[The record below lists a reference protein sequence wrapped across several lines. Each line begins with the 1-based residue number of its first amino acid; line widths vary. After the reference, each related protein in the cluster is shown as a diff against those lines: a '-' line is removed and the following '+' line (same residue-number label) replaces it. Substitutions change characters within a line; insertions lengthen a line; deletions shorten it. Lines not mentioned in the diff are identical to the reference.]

1 MGKRAK
7 PLKWLLGYLGL
18 WQLDAHNNPY
28 VDIYMFLEK
37 GCEKQVSHIEQLL
50 SEYWNNF
57 IKEKCINFL
66 GVPSTNIRHAS
77 IELLPIY
84 RSRSEYVESVLLI
97 QVKDKHAHKFILE
110 TLIKFIVYRDLFQ
123 LASQK
128 DVPKVLIKGSKIK
141 NDNSRSQK
149 N

>member
-1 MGKRAK
+1 
-7 PLKWLLGYLGL
+7 
-18 WQLDAHNNPY
+18 
-28 VDIYMFLEK
+28 MFFEK
-37 GCEKQVSHIEQLL
+37 GFEKQVSHIEQLL

-57 IKEKCINFL
+57 IKEKCITFL
-66 GVPSTNIRHAS
+66 GAPSTNIRHAS

-123 LASQK
+123 LDSQK

-141 NDNSRSQK
+141 NDNSRTLK

>member
-1 MGKRAK
+1 
-7 PLKWLLGYLGL
+7 LLGYLGL

-28 VDIYMFLEK
+28 VDIYMFFEK

-57 IKEKCINFL
+57 IKEKCITFL

-97 QVKDKHAHKFILE
+97 QQKDKDAHN
-110 TLIKFIVYRDLFQ
+110 LFYK
-123 LASQK
+123 L
-128 DVPKVLIKGSKIK
+128 
-141 NDNSRSQK
+141 
-149 N
+149 